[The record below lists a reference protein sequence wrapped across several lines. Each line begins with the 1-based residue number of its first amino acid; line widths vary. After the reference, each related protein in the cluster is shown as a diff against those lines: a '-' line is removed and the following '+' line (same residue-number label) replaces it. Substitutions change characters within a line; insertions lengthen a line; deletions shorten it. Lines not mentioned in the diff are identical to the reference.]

1 MEVRWSFRQLL
12 PSFYEDVLGG
22 LWYNQGQGSSMEQR
36 KDIGVCLCLR
46 IKRGL
51 LLLYDERAVGF

>member
-36 KDIGVCLCLR
+36 KDMG
-46 IKRGL
+46 GL
-51 LLLYDERAVGF
+51 SLFEDQTWITFAL